1 MNGVPAIIRGLRE
14 IAGDYD
20 ALICD
25 VWGVV
30 HNGVRAY
37 DFAVDALRRFRA
49 ERGRVVLLTNAP
61 RPPSG
66 VEAQLPNFGVPR
78 DCYDAVVTSGGAARD
93 DLARRASEGRLPMVH
108 LGPERDVPLFHELDV
123 ELCGPER
130 AAVVLCTGLYDD
142 ETETPE
148 HYREILA
155 GMKAR
160 DLPMICANP
169 DVRVPRGGKLV
180 HCAGGLAQAYEAIG
194 GKVAYYGKPHGPI
207 YGVALE
213 AAGNPAH
220 PLVIGDGLETD
231 IRGANT
237 MGIDALFVT
246 QGLHAEELGGLT
258 AENLTSLLGSRGL
271 HARAA
276 IETLTW

>member
-1 MNGVPAIIRGLRE
+1 MNSVPVIISGLRE
-14 IAGDYD
+14 IAGEYD

-30 HNGVRAY
+30 HNGVRA
-37 DFAVDALRRFRA
+37 FQPAVDALRMFRA

-78 DCYDAVVTSGGAARD
+78 DCYDAVVTSGGVARD
-93 DLARRASEGRLPMVH
+93 YLARRAEKATLPIVH
-108 LGPERDVPLFHELDV
+108 LGPERDLSLFQGLDV

-130 AAVVLCTGLYDD
+130 ASVVLCSGLYDD
-142 ETETPE
+142 DNETPE

-155 GMKAR
+155 EMKAR
-160 DLPMICANP
+160 DLTMICANP
-169 DVRVPRGGKLV
+169 DVVVQRGGKIV
-180 HCAGGLAQAYEAIG
+180 HCAGGLARAYEEMG
-194 GKVAYYGKPHGPI
+194 GKVAYYGKPHAPI
-207 YGVALE
+207 YEVALE
-213 AAGNPAH
+213 AAGKPLR

-231 IRGANT
+231 IRGANM
-237 MGIDALFVT
+237 MGMDALFVA
-246 QGLHAEELGGLT
+246 QGIHAGELGVFT
-258 AENLTSLLGSRGL
+258 AENVADLLGRRGL
-271 HARAA
+271 RARAA